1 MNTGWKIH
9 GWRQQKAANDD
20 KQLPVRKNFNKQ
32 TIQNNMPEKNDEI
45 KKQAV
50 DIIIAPAENIKKG
63 NQFNHD
69 IVFEVV
75 PERIV
80 GTE

>member
-1 MNTGWKIH
+1 M
-9 GWRQQKAANDD
+9 A
-20 KQLPVRKNFNKQ
+20 
-32 TIQNNMPEKNDEI
+32 EENDEI

-50 DIIIAPAENIKKG
+50 DVIITPAENIKYR
-63 NQFNHD
+63 NQLNHD

>member
-1 MNTGWKIH
+1 M
-9 GWRQQKAANDD
+9 A
-20 KQLPVRKNFNKQ
+20 
-32 TIQNNMPEKNDEI
+32 EENDEI

-50 DIIIAPAENIKKG
+50 YVIIAPAKNIKQG

>member
-1 MNTGWKIH
+1 
-9 GWRQQKAANDD
+9 
-20 KQLPVRKNFNKQ
+20 
-32 TIQNNMPEKNDEI
+32 MPKENDEI

-50 DIIIAPAENIKKG
+50 DVIIAPAENIKQG
-63 NQFNHD
+63 NQLNHD

>member
-1 MNTGWKIH
+1 MAK
-9 GWRQQKAANDD
+9 
-20 KQLPVRKNFNKQ
+20 
-32 TIQNNMPEKNDEI
+32 ENDEI

-50 DIIIAPAENIKKG
+50 YVIIAPAENIKYR
-63 NQFNHD
+63 NQFNYD

-80 GTE
+80 RTE

>member
-1 MNTGWKIH
+1 
-9 GWRQQKAANDD
+9 
-20 KQLPVRKNFNKQ
+20 
-32 TIQNNMPEKNDEI
+32 MPEKNDEI
-45 KKQAV
+45 KEQAV
-50 DIIIAPAENIKKG
+50 NIIIAPAKNIEDG